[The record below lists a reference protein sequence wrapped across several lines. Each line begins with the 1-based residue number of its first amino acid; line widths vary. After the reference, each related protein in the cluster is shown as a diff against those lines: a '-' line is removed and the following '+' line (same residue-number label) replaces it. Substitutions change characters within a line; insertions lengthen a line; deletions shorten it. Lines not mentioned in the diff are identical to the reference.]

1 LGAATHGRV
10 IAIDPAK
17 GPSSAKQAGAVSAD
31 LKRPVGGE
39 TSKPGGPDPVVEIR
53 ISVGDATQ
61 ASELMRRLARLFD
74 PLSIS
79 FDWPQNEVRVE
90 SEWESRAVA
99 GVLEVVEAWLGADG
113 AESATL
119 SIGERSY
126 TLGSSSLAVTR

>member
-1 LGAATHGRV
+1 M
-10 IAIDPAK
+10 
-17 GPSSAKQAGAVSAD
+17 
-31 LKRPVGGE
+31 
-39 TSKPGGPDPVVEIR
+39 EIR

-119 SIGERSY
+119 SLGERSY